1 MANALNKGGRA
12 YNLLKVMSE
21 NKENKATVEE
31 TPVSEQNTEQTV
43 NAENTNEEAETAAT
57 PEPALS
63 EEEQLKKNLD
73 ELNDK
78 YLRLYSEF
86 DNYKRRNIKER
97 SELIQSAGKEV
108 IEAMLPVLDDFERAV
123 KAMDQASD
131 IQAVKEGVVLIQN
144 KLNNILTQRGLKAME
159 SVGQDFDVDFHEA
172 ITKIPAP
179 SEDLKGKVVDEV
191 EKGYLLKD
199 KVLRFAK
206 VVIGE

>member
-1 MANALNKGGRA
+1 MANALNKGDQA

-21 NKENKATVEE
+21 NKENKASTEE
-31 TPVSEQNTEQTV
+31 TPVTEQNTEQTV
-43 NAENTNEEAETAAT
+43 HAENQSEETAAAS
-57 PEPALS
+57 EPALS
-63 EEEQLKKNLD
+63 EEEQLKKNLE

-123 KAMDQASD
+123 KAMDQAAD
-131 IQAVKEGVVLIQN
+131 VQAVKEGVVLIQN
-144 KLNNILTQRGLKAME
+144 KLNTILTQRGLKPME

>member
-1 MANALNKGGRA
+1 MANALNKGGKA

-43 NAENTNEEAETAAT
+43 HSENTSEETEAAAA

>member
-1 MANALNKGGRA
+1 
-12 YNLLKVMSE
+12 MSE
-21 NKENKATVEE
+21 NKENKASTEE
-31 TPVSEQNTEQTV
+31 TPVTEQNTEQTV
-43 NAENTNEEAETAAT
+43 HAENQSEETAAAS
-57 PEPALS
+57 EPALS
-63 EEEQLKKNLD
+63 EEEQLKKNLE

-123 KAMDQASD
+123 KAMDQAAD
-131 IQAVKEGVVLIQN
+131 VQAVKEGVVLIQN
-144 KLNNILTQRGLKAME
+144 KLNTILTQRGLKPME